1 MPNNFKQSA
10 FVNLQ
15 YCLPHHLISR
25 IVGRVAQ
32 CENPLIKSQFI
43 HRFAKHYQV
52 NMSEAEQPALDQY
65 PNFNAFFTRALTANA
80 RPIHAQTN
88 SIICPADGVISQ
100 VGNIA
105 SGNIIQ
111 AKGMHY
117 SALSLLGG
125 DVDDAEPFL
134 DGDFT
139 TIYLAPKDYHRLHM
153 PISGTLTKM
162 IHIPGRLFSV
172 NPTTAESVPNLF
184 ARNERVVALFDTAIG
199 PMALILVGAM
209 IVASIETIWHGIV
222 TPPKKSTIQRWDY
235 SDQSIELEKGAE
247 MGRFR
252 LGSTIIALFPKN
264 SLQWDRSTHENTT
277 VRMGSP
283 IATLTNNTLRT

>member
-1 MPNNFKQSA
+1 MQNNFRKPL

-25 IVGRVAQ
+25 IVGYVAQ
-32 CENPLIKSQFI
+32 CENQMIKKQFI

-52 NMSEAEQPALDQY
+52 NMDEAEQSNLDEY
-65 PNFNAFFTRALTANA
+65 PNFNAFFTRALMTSA
-80 RPIHAQTN
+80 RPIDSHTDRVI
-88 SIICPADGVISQ
+88 SPADGVISQ
-100 VGNIA
+100 IGKIS
-105 SGNIIQ
+105 SGEIIQ

-125 DVDDAEPFL
+125 DAVDAEPFL
-134 DGDFT
+134 NGDFA

-172 NPTTAESVPNLF
+172 NPTTADFVPNLF
-184 ARNERVVALFDTAIG
+184 ARNERIVAIFNTAIG
-199 PMALILVGAM
+199 PMALVLVGAM

-222 TPPKKSTIQRWDY
+222 TPPKISTIKHWNYTDKNIR
-235 SDQSIELEKGAE
+235 LEKGAE

-252 LGSTIIALFPKN
+252 LGSTIIMLFPKN
-264 SLQWDRSTHENTT
+264 TVLWDSSMRPNQSI
-277 VRMGSP
+277 RMGSSTAKL
-283 IATLTNNTLRT
+283 ITADV